1 MSTKYVTIGEA
12 GNVAYISAM
21 QKLKDGTRITRLFK
35 VSHEDMNDHHSHGFE
50 AQAVDI
56 AYGGR
61 KYEGAIRNGNVRK
74 FTLDGKDIETS
85 LNRELMDMIGHRRGT
100 SCIEGM
106 TKLMCKAEGIPHTN
120 GAGQTVML

>member
-21 QKLKDGTRITRLFK
+21 QTLKDGTRITRLFK
-35 VSHEDMNDHHSHGFE
+35 VNHEDMNGHHCHSF
-50 AQAVDI
+50 AKQSVDI

-61 KYEGAIRNGNVRK
+61 NYEGVVRNGNVRK
-74 FTLDGKDIETS
+74 FTLDGKDIEPS

-100 SCIEGM
+100 DCIEGM
-106 TKLMCKAEGIPHTN
+106 AKLMCKAEGIPYTN
-120 GAGQTVML
+120 RAGQTVIL

>member
-21 QKLKDGTRITRLFK
+21 QTLMDGTRITRLFK
-35 VSHEDMNDHHSHGFE
+35 VNHEDMNGQHSHGFE

-61 KYEGAIRNGNVRK
+61 QYEGVISSGSVRK
-74 FTLDGKDIETS
+74 FTLDGKDIEPS
-85 LNRELMDMIGHRRGT
+85 LNRELMDMIGYRRGT

-106 TKLMCKAEGIPHTN
+106 AKLMCKAEGIQHTN